1 MISSVYKN
9 LHHLSNGNLA
19 SRQCHINI
27 NTTSQKIY
35 FEISV
40 VRDEFDLRYL
50 ELTVILI
57 NFLLP
62 GL

>member
-9 LHHLSNGNLA
+9 LHHLSNGNIA
-19 SRQCHINI
+19 SKQCHIS
-27 NTTSQKIY
+27 TTSQKIY
-35 FEISV
+35 FEISE

-50 ELTVILI
+50 ELTVTLI

-62 GL
+62 GS